1 MRLPFAPLPFLLF
14 VSLLV
19 FLVAIVQ
26 VGALTLAFDK
36 LGLSAESGF
45 LLLFASLFGSAINLP
60 LFSVRA
66 EAPPADAV
74 PVAMRGLL
82 RHMARQFHGRT
93 LIAINVGGGL
103 IPVLFSLYLVT
114 RGGLPPLPVVMVIG
128 IVAGMSH
135 MISRPLP
142 GVGIGM
148 PLFVAPITAAL
159 AALLISPAHA
169 APVAYV
175 GGTLGVLIGADL
187 TRLGDIRR
195 MGTPLAAI
203 GGAGTFDGIF
213 MTGIVAVLLT

>member
-1 MRLPFAPLPFLLF
+1 MRLPFAPLPFILF
-14 VSLLV
+14 FSLLV
-19 FLVAIVQ
+19 FLVAVVQ

-36 LGLSAESGF
+36 LGLSLESGF
-45 LLLFASLFGSAINLP
+45 LLLFASLFGSAINVP

-82 RHMARQFHGRT
+82 RHMAREFHGRT

-103 IPVLFSLYLVT
+103 MPVLFSLYLIA
-114 RGGLPPLPVVMVIG
+114 RGALPLLPVLIVVT
-128 IVAGMSH
+128 IVAAMSH
-135 MISRPLP
+135 LISRPMP

-148 PLFVAPITAAL
+148 PLFVAPLTAAL
-159 AALLISPAHA
+159 AAFLISPAHS
-169 APVAYV
+169 APIAYV

-187 TRLGDIRR
+187 TRLKDIRR
-195 MGTPLAAI
+195 MGTPIAAI

>member
-14 VSLLV
+14 VGLLV
-19 FLVAIVQ
+19 FLIAVVQ

-36 LGLSAESGF
+36 LGLSPESGF
-45 LLLFASLFGSAINLP
+45 LLLFASLFGSAVNVP

-66 EAPPADAV
+66 EAPPADV
-74 PVAMRGLL
+74 MPIAMRGLL
-82 RHMARQFHGRT
+82 RHVAREFHGRT

-103 IPVLFSLYLVT
+103 IPVLFSLYLVA
-114 RGGLPPLPVVMVIG
+114 RGALPLLPVLAVIG

-135 MISRPLP
+135 LVSRPMP
-142 GVGIGM
+142 GIGIGM
-148 PLFVAPITAAL
+148 PLFVAPLTAAL
-159 AALLISPAHA
+159 SAFLIAPGHS

-187 TRLGDIRR
+187 LRIKDIRR
-195 MGTPLAAI
+195 MGTPMAAI

>member
-1 MRLPFAPLPFLLF
+1 MRLPFAPLPFILF
-14 VSLLV
+14 VGLLV

-45 LLLFASLFGSAINLP
+45 LLLFASLFGSAINVP

-66 EAPPADAV
+66 EAPPPEVV
-74 PVAMRGLL
+74 PVALRGLL
-82 RHMARQFHGRT
+82 RHMARDFHGRT

-114 RGGLPPLPVVMVIG
+114 RGVPLLPVAAVVG

-135 MISRPLP
+135 LVSRPMP

-148 PLFVAPITAAL
+148 PLFVAPLTAAL
-159 AALLISPAHA
+159 SAYLISPFHS
-169 APVAYV
+169 APIAYV

-187 TRLGDIRR
+187 THLKDIRR
-195 MGTPLAAI
+195 MGTAMAAI

>member
-1 MRLPFAPLPFLLF
+1 MRLPFAPLPFILF
-14 VSLLV
+14 FSLLV
-19 FLVAIVQ
+19 FLVAVVE

-36 LGLSAESGF
+36 LGLSPESGF
-45 LLLFASLFGSAINLP
+45 LLLFASLFGSAVNVP

-82 RHMARQFHGRT
+82 RHMAREFHGRT

-103 IPVLFSLYLVT
+103 MPVLFSLYLIT
-114 RGGLPPLPVVMVIG
+114 RGALPLLPVLIVVT
-128 IVAGMSH
+128 IVAAMSH
-135 MISRPLP
+135 LISRPMP

-148 PLFVAPITAAL
+148 PLFVAPLTAAL
-159 AALLISPAHA
+159 AAFLISPAHS
-169 APVAYV
+169 APIAYV

-187 TRLGDIRR
+187 TRLKDIRR
-195 MGTPLAAI
+195 MGTPIAAI